1 MGGQGEAEARKRKV
15 AEEVRAAREAISRL
29 SPVPGPEGDALRERF
44 EAAARRATA

>member
-1 MGGQGEAEARKRKV
+1 V
-15 AEEVRAAREAISRL
+15 ADEVRAAREALSRL